1 MKFKACEGDEF
12 LTSSALQQQNLQPH
26 ETHQRI
32 SNRNKSR
39 DIDKMRSSAIAGI
52 IVGIVLAVL
61 IILRL
66 CCWTAFAH
74 EKERNRREEKS
85 RREGRN
91 RREAAGA
98 ARRTR
103 AARAAQPALAP
114 ASPSLPAPLAPE
126 PAPASNAVPPPP
138 APTLPP
144 RQSRAPAPFRGRR
157 VLFRGRRNNRTGAA
171 AGDIV

>member
-52 IVGIVLAVL
+52 IVGIVVAVL

-66 CCWTAFAH
+66 CCWTAFGH
-74 EKERNRREEKS
+74 EKERS
-85 RREGRN
+85 

>member
-52 IVGIVLAVL
+52 IVGIVVAVL

-66 CCWTAFAH
+66 CCWTAFGH
-74 EKERNRREEKS
+74 EKERNRREEK
-85 RREGRN
+85 G

-98 ARRTR
+98 ARRTE